1 MDEIIPRVDGS
12 SLKNEARLD
21 YQARK
26 SRKEGFNLAC
36 RSPKFNSCQVSCG
49 ASFEPL
55 KPEMNHPEKLWLKL
69 G

>member
-36 RSPKFNSCQVSCG
+36 RSPKFNSCQVSSG
-49 ASFEPL
+49 ASFEPV
-55 KPEMNHPEKLWLKL
+55 KP
-69 G
+69 